1 MGSAPDA
8 PPAPEADSDDV
19 SPESLQIVIDVHVDE
34 DQIVGHASDGVT
46 EPRPFSGWL
55 GLIGAL
61 DGLVPTPHRGS
72 TSETV
77 VPSHRASDIHRR
89 STGKETP

>member
-8 PPAPEADSDDV
+8 PPAPEADSDEV
-19 SPESLQIVIDVHVDE
+19 SPENLQIVVDVQVDG
-34 DQIVGHASDGVT
+34 DQIVGHACDGVT

-61 DGLVPTPHRGS
+61 DGLVVVGGFDGSGRPTHR
-72 TSETV
+72 
-77 VPSHRASDIHRR
+77 
-89 STGKETP
+89 ETP